1 MTSDTRT
8 HTSAHHLSTAESPP
22 KEQQG
27 TVFKTHTSCSIVCPH
42 CGEAMTWH
50 YDGKIWHGHC
60 AGCMRTLRGNYP
72 ECEYMDYTYI
82 PEADV
87 LLGARGC

>member
-1 MTSDTRT
+1 
-8 HTSAHHLSTAESPP
+8 
-22 KEQQG
+22 
-27 TVFKTHTSCSIVCPH
+27 
-42 CGEAMTWH
+42 MTWH